1 MRARLFAVL
10 GSTALVAMLATT
22 VGEQPLYSHKPIT
35 TTIIYKKEIAQIFQR
50 KCFNCH
56 SENNLAMPLTTY
68 ELARPWAR
76 AIRED
81 VLERR
86 MPPWGAVTGFGHFS
100 NDVSLTQREM
110 DIILSWAD
118 GGAPSGV
125 LKVEESIPPVYV
137 PAAPMWE
144 VGEPDEVIAITQ
156 PFTVEA
162 GSGDQIRTFELKS
175 QVSSPRFVKALA
187 FKPGDRRVVRYAAIY
202 EARTGRWLWT
212 WTPWQISFDLPDA
225 VGYKLPARAALRVE
239 LGYRATEETVTDQ
252 SEIGLYFGDTPARRD
267 ATPVVIAPSAGIA
280 IKAGSTAEKIRAET
294 ILRGASRGLAIWPDL
309 GEGAK
314 SVEISSIAP
323 DGVVEPLLWVKDV
336 RADWPT
342 PYVFRSPIPL
352 SRGTRLVMTTYYEN
366 PTDTPRS
373 VKPRVT
379 VMTAP

>member
-1 MRARLFAVL
+1 MRVRLSAVL
-10 GSTALVAMLATT
+10 GSAVVFAVLALTL
-22 VGEQPLYSHKPIT
+22 GEERLYSHKPIT
-35 TTIIYKKEIAQIFQR
+35 TSFIYKKEIAQIFQR

-81 VLERR
+81 VLARR

-137 PAAPMWE
+137 PSEPMWE
-144 VGEPDEVIAITQ
+144 TGEPDEVIAIAK

-162 GSGDQIRTFELKS
+162 GSGDQVRTFELKS
-175 QVSSPRFVKALA
+175 QLSSPRLAKALA

-202 EARTGRWLWT
+202 AAGTGRWLWT
-212 WTPWQISFDLPDA
+212 WTPWHTWIDLPDA
-225 VGYKLPARAALRVE
+225 VGYKLPARAVLRVE
-239 LGYRATEETVTDQ
+239 IGYRAMEETVIDK
-252 SEIGLYFGDTPARRD
+252 SEIGLYFDDAPARRD
-267 ATPVVIAPSAGIA
+267 ATPVVITPAAARA
-280 IKAGSTAEKIRAET
+280 IKTGSTAEKVRAEA
-294 ILRGASRGLAIWPDL
+294 LVRGASRGLAIWPEL

-314 SVEISSIAP
+314 SVEISAIAP

-342 PYVFRSPIPL
+342 PYVFRSPISL
-352 SRGTRLVMTTYYEN
+352 ARGTRLVMTTYYEN
-366 PTDTPRS
+366 ATDTPRS

-379 VMTAP
+379 VVTAP